1 MKIKNPIDQYLGANT
16 ALPMGVREGTVW
28 VTDTMDVA
36 WKIAQS
42 VFDKKATPEIAV
54 AIFDRL
60 SARIEQE
67 RESKLEEIKS
77 AGKAHPKKRAPR
89 ATS

>member
-1 MKIKNPIDQYLGANT
+1 MKIKNPIDEYLGANT

-28 VTDTMDVA
+28 VTDTMDLA

-42 VFDKKATPEIAV
+42 VFEKKATPEIAV

-60 SARIEQE
+60 SNRIEQE
-67 RESKLEEIKS
+67 RETKLEEIGS
-77 AGKAHPKKRAPR
+77 AGTPHSKKRPQRPR
-89 ATS
+89 T